1 MTSIPQQAVSSRLR
15 LPGAGATR
23 LRPRF
28 DAMRFLLAGLVVMS
42 ISKIHA
48 NFPAIAALRLIR
60 ACAFLNGWKSLPV
73 VPLLT
78 IGATFAAAG
87 EACGYLFG
95 AGGALL
101 QRTDEEL
108 DRLAGVIDA
117 ERSLLLP

>member
-48 NFPAIAALRLIR
+48 NFPAIAALRPALV
-60 ACAFLNGWKSLPV
+60 F
-73 VPLLT
+73 
-78 IGATFAAAG
+78 
-87 EACGYLFG
+87 
-95 AGGALL
+95 ALL
-101 QRTDEEL
+101 CLLYAVANPKTLDT
-108 DRLAGVIDA
+108 DRLLKTWPRHCEMDFK
-117 ERSLLLP
+117 SKPNH